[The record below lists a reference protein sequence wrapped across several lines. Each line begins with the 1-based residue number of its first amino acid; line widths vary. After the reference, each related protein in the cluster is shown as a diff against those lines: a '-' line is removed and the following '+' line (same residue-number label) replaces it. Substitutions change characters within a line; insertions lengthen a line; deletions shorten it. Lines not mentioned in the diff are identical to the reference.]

1 MKFNVKKLT
10 SLLTASLLTAG
21 GLVGLAAQPAHAS
34 DAPAPALLLDFEN
47 STLVQSPW
55 PSLPGWQFSGDGDNG
70 WVNYVPD
77 ADKTGGSAGST
88 KMLKTAMGSGSYS
101 GTFIAKT
108 TTDSLLSAAHPVVS
122 MKLWAPNAGK
132 IVRMTIQSGDY
143 PSIQGAKTVDATALT
158 VVGWQTLRFDFSTVS
173 PDYTLV
179 LNRAFIDYDP
189 ASTVAG
195 PDIFIDDISFN
206 GAATPVMTGQAPAP
220 VALQDFEN
228 TTLVQNPWPSL
239 PGWQF
244 SGDGDN
250 GWVNYVPDADKTGG
264 VTGSTK
270 MMKAVVGSGSYSGV
284 FVAKTTSNSLMS
296 AAAPVV
302 SMKFWSPAAGK
313 VVNMTVQSGDYPS
326 VQGAKTVVASAVT
339 VVGWQTLYFDFSS
352 SNIDYSLVY
361 NRAFFDYDITSTVS
375 SPDLFIDN
383 VSFNENGIA
392 VPGSQQQQQ
401 QQQQTVDYDV
411 RLTSSLK
418 NTATD
423 AYEWTSCGGASW
435 CLNNNY
441 YMKMI
446 AAGASTTLTYVVTI
460 HGTSTP
466 VANAS
471 VNLRMNTAYSGS
483 NATWSSGGTSFGA
496 VSTSANADA
505 GTISGTSNSSGEVS
519 FTFTNTNNS
528 GEASRTLNNANP
540 YPSGCSSPAGQTKG
554 AIEPTVTAVS
564 GSTIGTQYVDVLWPH
579 ISSSTINSAIA
590 AGSDGV
596 QPCPVAVR
604 PGTKVWSPAFDAN
617 NNGHY
622 PHIRLEKS
630 FLNEKLDGTWWDGVW
645 QYRDADTRAYLKYI
659 PAGSTFALTYTVTN
673 EWGQPYEGAKV
684 SLIVNANYSC
694 SKTYFAYEGSLIG
707 PDDCAGGGQT
717 ELPAKVANSKG
728 QVTFV
733 LTNTN
738 TTGEAMPVDLNGAP
752 NPASKELGTNIKPHV
767 VGATQEGIDMLFAHF
782 VSETGK
788 AKAAGPGAKS
798 ATIGT
803 AQQSEFVLTDESGN
817 PITNTDVKYF
827 VNGFDSKVGFAHTDN
842 QGKVTIRS
850 TNSSGQEG
858 LQTVGVSLA
867 RDGKLPI
874 SGTAT
879 LNWVAPEFMIAATG
893 NAGAVVVKVSGAA
906 GKTVQIT
913 VAGKTYR
920 RLAQTANAE
929 FSIPA
934 VAGKKAVKV
943 VVSGKT
949 LSKSVTVTK

>member
-10 SLLTASLLTAG
+10 SLLTASLLLAG
-21 GLVGLAAQPAHAS
+21 GLVGLSALPASADS
-34 DAPAPALLLDFEN
+34 PITSFDFESNTVGAN
-47 STLVQSPW
+47 SW
-55 PSLPGWQFSGDGDNG
+55 ANMFGFSADNNG
-70 WVNYVPD
+70 WAATVD
-77 ADKTGGSAGST
+77 SSTGMPAGSPAGGT
-88 KMLKTAMGSGSYS
+88 KAIKATEGSGAYS
-101 GTFIAKT
+101 GTNVGSIAPT
-108 TTDSLLSAAHPVVS
+108 SSLIDVGSKAASVVFYS
-122 MKLWAPNAGK
+122 PTAGATLRLK
-132 IVRMTIQSGDY
+132 VEEANDNTYSHFVTAD
-143 PSIQGAKTVDATALT
+143 AVTVA
-158 VVGWQTLRFDFSTVS
+158 GWQTLV
-173 PDYTLV
+173 
-179 LNRAFIDYDP
+179 
-189 ASTVAG
+189 
-195 PDIFIDDISFN
+195 
-206 GAATPVMTGQAPAP
+206 
-220 VALQDFEN
+220 
-228 TTLVQNPWPSL
+228 
-239 PGWQF
+239 
-244 SGDGDN
+244 
-250 GWVNYVPDADKTGG
+250 
-264 VTGSTK
+264 
-270 MMKAVVGSGSYSGV
+270 
-284 FVAKTTSNSLMS
+284 
-296 AAAPVV
+296 
-302 SMKFWSPAAGK
+302 
-313 VVNMTVQSGDYPS
+313 
-326 VQGAKTVVASAVT
+326 
-339 VVGWQTLYFDFSS
+339 FDFSS
-352 SNIDYSLVY
+352 PSSGTFSSSINYSIATVS
-361 NRAFFDYDITSTVS
+361 FDPTSTTLQTL
-375 SPDLFIDN
+375 PYYIDS
-383 VSFNENGIA
+383 VVFA
-392 VPGSQQQQQ
+392 AGSTQQQQQ

-446 AAGASTTLTYVVTI
+446 TAGASTTLTYVVTI

-471 VNLRMNTAYSGS
+471 VNLRINTAYSGS

-519 FTFTNTNNS
+519 FTFANTNNS
-528 GEASRTLNNANP
+528 GEAARTLNNANP
-540 YPSGCSSPAGQTKG
+540 YPSGCNSPAGQTKG

-579 ISSSTINSAIA
+579 ISSSTINPAIA

-738 TTGEAMPVDLNGAP
+738 TTGEAMPLDLNGPP

-788 AKAAGPGAKS
+788 AKATGPGAKS

-803 AQQSEFVLTDESGN
+803 AQQSDFVLTDESGN

-842 QGKVTIRS
+842 RGKVTIRS

-858 LQTVGVSLA
+858 MQTVGVSLA

-893 NAGAVVVKVSGAA
+893 NARAVVVKVSGAA

-920 RLAQTANAE
+920 RLAQTAIAE

-934 VAGKKAVKV
+934 SAGKKTVKV